1 MEKTAL
7 DDLPVRPQ
15 TSAKP
20 WEGLFAAH
28 LTLYISVI
36 LVAALASYAFWAR
49 TRSIFACPASGYSAD
64 RYIAYCSG
72 ANYGDY
78 EHGAFLYGLE
88 PWLDFASKAD
98 VLFLGNSRM
107 QNAFSTTAT
116 SDWFS
121 SAAAKY
127 YLMGFSYGE
136 NMTFADVLLRKIR
149 PRASVYVI
157 NVDDF
162 FDRNETPPA
171 KTVLYD
177 GRAPSRYASKK
188 YWQSIQEPVCRS
200 FTALCGSKAVTFR
213 SRETGAYDMR
223 GELRDV
229 VPVSFDDAIHQ
240 SEVDRAAAAGADFL
254 KEFGRDKCVILTLA
268 PYVETPAGDAKAIAA
283 SLGLKLVM
291 PEVPGGLDTGDGSHL
306 RAASAERWSQ
316 AFFQEAGPEI
326 QSCLEKH
333 RESAS

>member
-1 MEKTAL
+1 METTAL
-7 DDLPVRPQ
+7 DDLPARPQ
-15 TSAKP
+15 TSARL
-20 WEGLFAAH
+20 WEDLFAAH
-28 LTLYISVI
+28 LTLYISVV
-36 LVAALASYAFWAR
+36 LVVALASYAFWAR

-64 RYIAYCSG
+64 RYVEYCSG

-88 PWLDFASKAD
+88 PSLDFASKAD

-107 QNAFSTTAT
+107 QNAFSTPAT

-127 YLMGFSYGE
+127 FLMGFSYGE
-136 NMTFADVLLRKIR
+136 NMTFAGVLLRKIR

-157 NVDDF
+157 NIDDF

-171 KTVLYD
+171 KTVMYD
-177 GRAPSRYASKK
+177 QRAPSRYASKK
-188 YWQSIQEPVCRS
+188 YWQSIQARVCKS

-213 SRETGAYDMR
+213 PRETGSYGMQ

-229 VPVSFDDAIHQ
+229 VPVSFDDAVHE
-240 SEVDRAAAAGADFL
+240 SDVERAAAAGADFL
-254 KEFGRDKCVILTLA
+254 KEFARGKCVILTLA

-291 PEVPGGLDTGDGSHL
+291 PEISGGLDTGDGSHL
-306 RAASAERWSQ
+306 KAASAERWSQ
-316 AFFQEAGPEI
+316 AFFQAAGPEI
-326 QSCLEKH
+326 QSCLEKY
-333 RESAS
+333 RASAS